1 MYTKELPELKVQKD
15 NQYIYFIDYSHPLAV
30 GNSGKVYLHRH
41 NASIALGRWLTSEE
55 HVHHIDG
62 NRQNNNS
69 NNLQVLTNDE
79 HNKIHHPSPLK
90 ELICIICNNTY
101 IQSEVE
107 QKYCSTKCGDLSRV
121 KNREI
126 TKELLDELI
135 PEMSWV
141 SLGKLF
147 GYSDN
152 GIKKRARAL
161 GCTIPA
167 RLSRK

>member
-15 NQYIYFIDYSHPLAV
+15 NQYIYFIDYLHPLAV

-41 NASIALGRWLTSEE
+41 NASITLGRWLTSEE

-62 NRQNNNS
+62 NRQNNIP

-79 HNKIHHPSPLK
+79 HNKIHHPSSLK
-90 ELICIICNNTY
+90 ELTCIICSTTY
-101 IQSEVE
+101 IQTEVD

-135 PEMSWV
+135 PKMSWV
-141 SLGKLF
+141 ALGKLF

-161 GCTIPA
+161 GCTIPT
-167 RLSRK
+167 RLRRK